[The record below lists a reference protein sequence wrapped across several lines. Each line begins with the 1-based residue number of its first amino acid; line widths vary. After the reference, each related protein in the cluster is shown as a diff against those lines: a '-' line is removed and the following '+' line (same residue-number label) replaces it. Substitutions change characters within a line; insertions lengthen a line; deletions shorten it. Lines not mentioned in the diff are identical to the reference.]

1 MTLVLTA
8 PPAQEPIL
16 LADAKAQLRVD
27 STAEDVLIG
36 SLMLTSRLHIEAAL
50 GLALITQSWQLTLDD
65 FPPDA
70 AITLPMQPIAAVTG
84 VQTVGADGTVSTLP
98 PSAYLFDP
106 GRPPRLIRTAKN
118 WPHVTAAANGVVISF
133 TAGYGPNPSDVPLP
147 IRQAMLLLVAHWYE
161 HRDPIE
167 IGQPDTAIPK
177 AVSDLL
183 AAYRGPRL

>member
-8 PPAQEPIL
+8 PPAVEPIS
-16 LADAKAQLRVD
+16 LADAKAHLRVD
-27 STAEDVLIG
+27 TSVEDILIG
-36 SLMLTSRLHIEAAL
+36 SLMLTSRLHIETAL
-50 GLALITQSWQLTLDD
+50 GLALITQSWQLTLDA
-65 FPPDA
+65 FPHDA
-70 AITLPMQPIAAVTG
+70 ALTLPLQPATAIAS
-84 VQTVGADGTVSTLP
+84 VQTVGADGTFTTLP

-106 GRPPRLIRTAKN
+106 GRPPRLIPTAKA
-118 WPHVTAAANGVVISF
+118 WPRVTAAANGVVIAF
-133 TAGYGPNPSDVPLP
+133 IAGYGATPADVPQP

-183 AAYRGPRL
+183 APYRGPRL